1 MVKNRKDAGA
11 DNLTPSV
18 PQYFSWINNTNEGS
32 TEGQTLVN
40 LEFFRWLRDKYGMEI
55 KIYAWDAGNFDG
67 ASQGYGSV
75 NSEKFRSQYPEGYKN
90 VVKRAA
96 ELGIR
101 FGLWG
106 SPDGYGDNEDT
117 ERERFD
123 FFVHLCRDYHFAEFK
138 LDGVCGTLREEKAP
152 VFAEMLRECRKY
164 SPDLIVLNHRLNL
177 FEAEKHVTTSLMN
190 GQETYTDVL
199 IRNSGTAMHNRAYM
213 FTRGHTEN
221 LDRLQEDHGVCIS
234 SCIDYFEDELVYQAF
249 NRSLILAPEM
259 YGNPW
264 LMRDDEFPRLARVYN
279 LHKANAEILVNGMTL
294 PESYGNDAVSRG
306 DSGKRYISTGNDSWE
321 TKKIKITLGN
331 EIGLSEN
338 GKYFVNLRHPY
349 ESHIGEFEYGDT
361 VEIELLPFRA
371 TLVEISKPDRADP
384 VLIDCEYEMI
394 RENELGEPLEI
405 KIVKTCGGNIELLSG
420 GKRTHFTSSEPI
432 DIKEKPPIPIASL
445 DKTDRDREKGKYYAE
460 CALFA
465 VSSDSLE
472 RKSLLRAGE
481 TAIPEV
487 KAARDAFFNQ
497 TTYKL
502 RGCEAQNL
510 FDGRRD
516 TFFDSQS
523 RCYCD
528 NNLRIDGGCLRVDF
542 GEEYDADTLEL
553 EFFSSH
559 EVTRELPPQKL
570 NLNGSCSTDLKTWR
584 NAHLTETEIAEKD
597 VKVPVIRFTVHT
609 IYDAQGDILRA
620 SYKIDGKVRYFKLP
634 EPVDRIYSIK
644 LIKDGAE
651 VKLTN
656 PSANN
661 MLSPTYPNRVRL
673 IKDGCFI
680 LPEYRSG
687 SKLAVAVEGITGRE
701 EVTCTA
707 EIDGKIIGFPQRAP
721 EYVVNQ
727 WEHCVC
733 GTDGYYTFYLPLA
746 DGLSGKEVKI
756 HVTFSDE
763 SKADIP
769 VNVYLCD
776 RH

>member
-40 LEFFRWLRDKYGMEI
+40 LEFFRWLRERYGMEI
-55 KIYAWDAGNFDG
+55 KIYAWDSGNFDG
-67 ASQGYGSV
+67 ASRGYGDV
-75 NSEKFRSQYPEGYKN
+75 NSAKFKAQYPEGYKN

-106 SPDGYGDNEDT
+106 SPDGYGDDEES
-117 ERERFD
+117 ERERFE

-152 VFAEMLRECRKY
+152 IFAEMLRECRKY

-264 LMRDDEFPRLARVYN
+264 LMRDDEFPKLARVYN
-279 LHKANAEILVNGMTL
+279 LHKANAKILVNGLLL
-294 PESYGNDAVSRG
+294 PESCGCEAVSRG
-306 DSGKRYISTGNDSWE
+306 DGSKRYISTGNDSWE
-321 TKKIKITLGN
+321 TKKIKLTLGG
-331 EIGLSEN
+331 EIGLSE
-338 GKYFVNLRHPY
+338 GGRYYVNLRHPY
-349 ESHIGEFEYGDT
+349 ECRVGEFELGDT
-361 VEIELLPFRA
+361 VEIELMPFRA
-371 TLVEISKPDRADP
+371 TLVEIAKPERADP
-384 VLIDCEYEMI
+384 VLVGCEYEMI
-394 RENELGEPLEI
+394 RENESGEPVEV
-405 KIVKTCGGNIELLSG
+405 KIVKTDGGEIDLLSG
-420 GKRTHFTSSEPI
+420 GNRVRFASSEPI
-432 DIKEKPPIPIASL
+432 DIKEKPPVRLGSL
-445 DKTDRDREKGKYYAE
+445 NQLDFDRERGKYFAE

-465 VSSDSLE
+465 VSNDSLE

-487 KAARDAFFNQ
+487 KAARDAFFGQ
-497 TTYKL
+497 ATYRL
-502 RGCEAQNL
+502 RGCEAKNL
-510 FDGRRD
+510 FDGRCD

-528 NNLRIDGGCLRVDF
+528 RNLRIDGGCLRVDF
-542 GEEYDADTLEL
+542 GGEYDADTLEIDY
-553 EFFSSH
+553 FSAH
-559 EVTRELPPQKL
+559 EPTRELPPQKL
-570 NLNGSCSTDLKTWR
+570 NHVGECSTDLKKWR
-584 NAHLTETEIAEKD
+584 AAQLESVDAAEKG

-609 IYDAQGDILRA
+609 IYDAEGDILRA
-620 SYKIDGKVRYFKLP
+620 SYRIGGKLRCFKLP
-634 EPVDRIYSIK
+634 EPVDRIYAIR

-651 VKLTN
+651 VELNN
-656 PSANN
+656 PTANN
-661 MLSPTYPNRVRL
+661 MLSPTYPDRVRL
-673 IKDGCFI
+673 IKEGSFT

-687 SKLAVAVEGITGRE
+687 SRLAVAIEGKTGQE

-707 EIDGKIIGFPQRAP
+707 EIDGEVIGFPQRAP

-733 GTDGYYTFYLPLA
+733 GTDGYYTFYLPLR
-746 DGLSGKEVKI
+746 DGLCGKKVKI
-756 HVTFSDE
+756 RVTFSDE
-763 SKADIP
+763 GKADIP
-769 VNVYLCD
+769 VDVYLCD